1 MQLKVFQ
8 NVNVFSI
15 NTTNARLKEWQPRNG
30 AVLTASLLA
39 VTVSRKSVVS
49 SISSKRTRQFI

>member
-8 NVNVFSI
+8 NVNVFSN
-15 NTTNARLKEWQPRNG
+15 NTKNARLKEWQPRNG
-30 AVLTASLLA
+30 ALTAVLTASLLA

-49 SISSKRTRQFI
+49 SISSKRTR